1 MCSLGALRRRTHR
14 AAVEGLGAI
23 AERGAPTGPLPHAP
37 VLIVGPP
44 RSGTTLLGQAMVA
57 GLDLGW
63 FSGWHNALAGA
74 PGLVPTSWLGAPATH
89 FRSDHGRLGSWR
101 EPHEAA
107 TWWYRFFPRD
117 PQAVASE
124 EADPAALERLRR
136 SMAAV
141 LARAGRPVVWKNV
154 VNSVRLEP
162 ILTAIPEA
170 IVIEAR
176 RDDAAAAASILRARA
191 SQAGGVDQWWSVRPA
206 GWEALASATPEAQV
220 QGQIDGVRAAL
231 DQAQASHPATAWLNV
246 DYADLVNDPRA
257 AIDRIGDHIER
268 GDAGH
273 RRLDRLPA
281 TFA

>member
-1 MCSLGALRRRTHR
+1 
-14 AAVEGLGAI
+14 
-23 AERGAPTGPLPHAP
+23 
-37 VLIVGPP
+37 
-44 RSGTTLLGQAMVA
+44 MVA

-74 PGLVPTSWLGAPATH
+74 PGLVPTRWLGAPATH

-107 TWWYRFFPRD
+107 TWWYRFFPRE
-117 PQAVASE
+117 PQAVASD
-124 EADPAALERLRR
+124 EADPAELERLRR

-141 LARAGRPVVWKNV
+141 LDRAGRPVVWKNV

-176 RDDAAAAASILRARA
+176 RDDAAVAASILRARA

-220 QGQIDGVRAAL
+220 RGQIDGVRAAL
-231 DQAQASHPATAWLNV
+231 DQARASHPSTAWLTV
-246 DYADLVNDPRA
+246 DYADLVDDPRA

-268 GDAGH
+268 DDAG
-273 RRLDRLPA
+273 RRWLDRLPA